1 MSTQRNDQ
9 AQYGITLLRAMVG
22 IIFMMHGGQKLFGM
36 GLDMTAGFFGQIGIP
51 FPYANAVFVTFL
63 ELVGGALL
71 VAGLFTRFVAPLLAA
86 TMVVAIATVHG
97 PKGFF
102 LPEGYE
108 FALSLLVA
116 NGSLFLTGSGAL
128 ALDNAIGRERRPA
141 AATAKPR
148 VQETHFA
155 TR

>member
-9 AQYGITLLRAMVG
+9 AQYGITLLRVMVG

-97 PKGFF
+97 
-102 LPEGYE
+102 
-108 FALSLLVA
+108 S
-116 NGSLFLTGSGAL
+116 
-128 ALDNAIGRERRPA
+128 
-141 AATAKPR
+141 
-148 VQETHFA
+148 
-155 TR
+155 

>member
-9 AQYGITLLRAMVG
+9 AQYGITLLRVMVG
-22 IIFMMHGGQKLFGM
+22 IIFVMHGWMKLFGM
-36 GLDMTAGFFGQIGIP
+36 GLDGTAGFFGQIGIP

-86 TMVVAIATVHG
+86 TMAVAIATVHG

-116 NGSLFLTGSGAL
+116 NVSLFLTGSGAL
-128 ALDNAIGRERRPA
+128 ALDNVLGRERRPA
-141 AATAKPR
+141 AAAPR
-148 VQETHFA
+148 VEETRFA